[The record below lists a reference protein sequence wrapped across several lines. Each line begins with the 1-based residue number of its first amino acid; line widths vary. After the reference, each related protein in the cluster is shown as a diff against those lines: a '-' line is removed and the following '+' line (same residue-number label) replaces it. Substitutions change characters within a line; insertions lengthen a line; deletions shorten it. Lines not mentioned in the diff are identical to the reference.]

1 MALFNLKKLKDTVE
15 KSADGIKKSVSDA
28 AEKMPDSAK
37 NINISE
43 SMKDMAGKGQSMMD
57 ILKAKGDELVS
68 SRKGKADETKA
79 AIKDALRDKKGG
91 EAVFSVRDALRIMYC
106 MICMILIDGNV
117 SEEEEEKFCEI
128 GLACDQDFDACKKQ
142 LIDEC
147 NGVVQS
153 ESAQGI
159 DFVSIASVDSEEYYD
174 QIHDY
179 VGDLI
184 KEENFY
190 QTEGV
195 RAKWLIWNLLAIAY
209 SEGDYSTNE
218 RRLMRYIAKKSGVDN
233 TVLLE
238 MEHTFSTLIE
248 KEEEWLKSSD
258 RPYKVIEERVVELSN
273 RKNAIMQGI
282 NALISD

>member
-28 AEKMPDSAK
+28 AEKMPESAK

-68 SRKGKADETKA
+68 SRKEKEDETKA
-79 AIKDALRDKKGG
+79 AIKNALRDKKGG

-106 MICMILIDGNV
+106 IILIDGNV

-238 MEHTFSTLIE
+238 MEHTFSTLIAIE

>member
-68 SRKGKADETKA
+68 SRKEKEDETKA
-79 AIKDALRDKKGG
+79 AIKNALRDKKGG

-106 MICMILIDGNV
+106 MMLIDGNV

-128 GLACDQDFDACKKQ
+128 GLVCDQDFDACKKQ

-238 MEHTFSTLIE
+238 MEHTFSTLIAIE